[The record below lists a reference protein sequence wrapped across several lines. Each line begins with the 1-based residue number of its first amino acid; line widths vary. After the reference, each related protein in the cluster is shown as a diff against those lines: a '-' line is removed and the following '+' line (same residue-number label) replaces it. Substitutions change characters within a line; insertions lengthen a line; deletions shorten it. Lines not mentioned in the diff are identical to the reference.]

1 MLDYLLRGGALM
13 LPLLLCSVIAVAIV
27 VERVVVLV
35 RDRRQLN
42 RRARGFLAPVH
53 AGKMVAARR
62 FLVRRGDFLSRMLRH
77 SIFRAPELDPEEPR
91 VRWSRRLGAL
101 SIVAT
106 VAPLIGLLGTVAG
119 MIGAFQDLHS
129 LSEAGRTAGA
139 GDLAGGIWAALI
151 TTAAGLIVAIPCY
164 VAHGALAAAANR
176 LIEHLEAL
184 HDTCHREYRKHELS
198 SQPKAVEARPVR
210 RRVA

>member
-1 MLDYLLRGGALM
+1 MLDYLTRGGVLM
-13 LPLLLCSVIAVAIV
+13 LPLLICSVIAVAIV
-27 VERVVVLV
+27 VERVLVLV
-35 RDRRQLN
+35 RDRRQLE
-42 RRARGFLAPVH
+42 RRARGFLAPVRTD
-53 AGKMVAARR
+53 KLLAARR
-62 FLVRRGDFLSRMLRH
+62 YLARRGDFLSRMLRH
-77 SIFRAPELDPEEPR
+77 SVFRTPALDPEEPR
-91 VRWSRRLGAL
+91 RRWSRRLGAL

-119 MIGAFQDLHS
+119 MIEAFQEMQS
-129 LSEAGRTAGA
+129 LTAVGRSAGP
-139 GDLAGGIWAALI
+139 GDLAGGIWAALL

-164 VAHGALAAAANR
+164 VAHGALSAAANR

-198 SQPKAVEARPVR
+198 SHSKAIEVGAVR